1 MPTPAERIAAKGA
14 MQKLWMVE
22 DHRCDDG
29 AIAYE
34 IWTDDL
40 QHRVCRIRDD
50 DNPAAMRDAKH
61 IVELHNAMFESKPAT
76 VA

>member
-1 MPTPAERIAAKGA
+1 MPTPAERIAAKSALG
-14 MQKLWMVE
+14 KKWEVE
-22 DHRCDDG
+22 SHPCDDG

-34 IWTDDL
+34 VWTADM

-50 DNPAAMRDAKH
+50 DNPTAMRDAKH
-61 IVELHNAMFESKPAT
+61 IVELHNSMFTQKPTT